1 MAIPT
6 EDFSPRYV
14 GDLSRP
20 LSHTF
25 TDHSGVVFSLA
36 GVNATNMTFHM
47 RSVNDSTVTKTG
59 GGTWTIDDAPN
70 GVAHYTWV
78 AADVNTAGLWLTQA
92 GVPFSDGTL
101 HFDVREIE
109 FKTPL

>member
-36 GVNATNMTFHM
+36 GVVAANMTFHM
-47 RSVNDSTVTKTG
+47 KNINTNVTKTG
-59 GGTWTIDDAPN
+59 GGTWVIDDAPN
-70 GVAHYTWV
+70 GVAHYPWV
-78 AADVNTAGLWLTQA
+78 AGDVDTAGMWQHQG
-92 GVPFSDGTL
+92 GVAFSCGQL
-101 HFDVREIE
+101 PFDVRAIRVQ
-109 FKTPL
+109 TPL

>member
-1 MAIPT
+1 MTIPT

-36 GVNATNMTFHM
+36 GVVAANMTFHM
-47 RSVNDSTVTKTG
+47 KNINSGTTKTG
-59 GGTWTIDDAPN
+59 GGTWTIDDAAN

-78 AADVNTAGLWLTQA
+78 AGDVDTAGLWLIQA
-92 GVPFSDGTL
+92 GVPFADGVL
-101 HFDVREIE
+101 HYDVREIE